1 MPPPPEQ
8 NFAPCLQVNV
18 EAQSESLAQDCA
30 WIDGVQ
36 AQVTSAVKANARE
49 AKLVMVVSFVGV
61 TVMLVLRAALVK

>member
-1 MPPPPEQ
+1 
-8 NFAPCLQVNV
+8 LQVSV
-18 EAQSESLAQDCA
+18 EAQSESVAQDCA